1 MLTYDLDKRG
11 NKTMYE
17 YLYELI
23 KEDIAD
29 GKLKADEKLPS
40 KRGLSQHLQISVK
53 TVENAYEQLLLEGYI
68 RSEEKRGYYV
78 NKIAVVTGGAP
89 GYAAPVKRFQEET
102 YLADLT
108 ANNIRY
114 DRFPFAT
121 WAKVMRE
128 TLTDYNTSLLKTVPF
143 NGVLQLRE
151 AIADHLNRYRGMQVS
166 ADHIII
172 GAGTEYLYNRLLQ
185 LLGPDV
191 KFGVENPGYRKI
203 TKIYDENGVDWDY
216 VNIDDKGM
224 KVDELRMKDI
234 NVAHVSP
241 EHHFP
246 IGLVMPVARRQE
258 LLNWAA
264 EEPGRY
270 IIEDDY
276 DSEFRMNGHPIP
288 PILSIDAC
296 EKVIYINTF
305 SKSLTSTIRIS
316 YMVLPEHLANEFYR
330 RLSFYSCTVSTFEQY
345 TLARFISE
353 GYFEKHINRM
363 RLHYGRKR
371 QSVLSSIKSCFTE
384 KECRVIE
391 NDSGL
396 HFIIQFD
403 TNLPDKTV
411 EELLLK
417 KGIKLQ
423 AITHFN
429 LIKPKEDRHQ
439 FIINY
444 SNIDA
449 DRIMDELLIIKE
461 TINLT

>member
-78 NKIAVVTGGAP
+78 NKIAVVTSGAP

-234 NVAHVSP
+234 NVAHVSLNII
-241 EHHFP
+241 FQ
-246 IGLVMPVARRQE
+246 LA
-258 LLNWAA
+258 LL
-264 EEPGRY
+264 
-270 IIEDDY
+270 
-276 DSEFRMNGHPIP
+276 
-288 PILSIDAC
+288 C
-296 EKVIYINTF
+296 
-305 SKSLTSTIRIS
+305 
-316 YMVLPEHLANEFYR
+316 
-330 RLSFYSCTVSTFEQY
+330 RLQ
-345 TLARFISE
+345 
-353 GYFEKHINRM
+353 
-363 RLHYGRKR
+363 
-371 QSVLSSIKSCFTE
+371 
-384 KECRVIE
+384 
-391 NDSGL
+391 
-396 HFIIQFD
+396 
-403 TNLPDKTV
+403 
-411 EELLLK
+411 
-417 KGIKLQ
+417 
-423 AITHFN
+423 
-429 LIKPKEDRHQ
+429 EDRNCLIGRRRSQ
-439 FIINY
+439 
-444 SNIDA
+444 A
-449 DRIMDELLIIKE
+449 DI
-461 TINLT
+461 